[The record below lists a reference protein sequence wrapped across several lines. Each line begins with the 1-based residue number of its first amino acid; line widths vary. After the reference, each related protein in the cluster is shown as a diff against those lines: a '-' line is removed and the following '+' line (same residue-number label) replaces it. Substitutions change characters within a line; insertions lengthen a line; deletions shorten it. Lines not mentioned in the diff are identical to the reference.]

1 MIELE
6 ELVLDAYKQGMV
18 DAQATIAGF
27 FEQVGKPDTQES
39 KVLSEVGVVI
49 RQLDLLKAKSH
60 PPNHFTEKPNHNKS
74 Q

>member
-1 MIELE
+1 MTELE

-49 RQLDLLKAKSH
+49 RQLDLLKDKSH
-60 PPNHFTEKPNHNKS
+60 PPERFRDKANGE
-74 Q
+74 